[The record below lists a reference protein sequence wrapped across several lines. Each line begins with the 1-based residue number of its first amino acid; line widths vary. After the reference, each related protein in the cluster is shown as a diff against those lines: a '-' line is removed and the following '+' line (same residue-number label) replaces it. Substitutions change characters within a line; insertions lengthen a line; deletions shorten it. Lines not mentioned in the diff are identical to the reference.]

1 MVLCSW
7 CLWALR
13 AFLVRQGFWQNSQ
26 LYPGDSTWVAS
37 ICSKNIC
44 FNLRL
49 SSTKW
54 HCQTPSTVLDI
65 FDFMKKD
72 LWTFNIDCQ
81 NFYGSLFVGFHCISG
96 WAKLF
101 TVRTNEPWRRHMFR
115 FNMILAS
122 SSILGNIIAF
132 RTTIQ
137 PILPSNH
144 HRLNLFIQSC
154 KIQHGFINYKMLG
167 LCFLLLC
174 MARAFRVGLTVK
186 HTEQVNP
193 ELSTCLDSTW
203 LLTTEL
209 LLELKEQSR
218 QCQTPNSSFC
228 MHLKMASSSPD

>member
-1 MVLCSW
+1 MMFMSSEGISSTARFLTELTTISRRFNMS
-7 CLWALR
+7 CLNML
-13 AFLVRQGFWQNSQ
+13 
-26 LYPGDSTWVAS
+26 
-37 ICSKNIC
+37 KNIC

-137 PILPSNH
+137 SILPSNH
-144 HRLNLFIQSC
+144 HRLNLSSRAA
-154 KIQHGFINYKMLG
+154 KYNTD
-167 LCFLLLC
+167 LLITKC
-174 MARAFRVGLTVK
+174 
-186 HTEQVNP
+186 
-193 ELSTCLDSTW
+193 
-203 LLTTEL
+203 
-209 LLELKEQSR
+209 
-218 QCQTPNSSFC
+218 
-228 MHLKMASSSPD
+228 

>member
-37 ICSKNIC
+37 ICSKIFVLTLDYHPQNDTAKH
-44 FNLRL
+44 LPL
-49 SSTKW
+49 SWTS
-54 HCQTPSTVLDI
+54 LI
-65 FDFMKKD
+65 
-72 LWTFNIDCQ
+72 LWRKIYEHSILIVKISMILC
-81 NFYGSLFVGFHCISG
+81 YVGFHCISG
-96 WAKLF
+96 GAKLF

-154 KIQHGFINYKMLG
+154 RIQHGFINYKMLG

-203 LLTTEL
+203 FLTTEL

-228 MHLKMASSSPD
+228 MHLKMASSSPE